1 MQKQSKDKNTDL
13 LDLDSGVNLIKDAQ
27 GNISARYGKMELSA
41 SFEHLKKRIAPDV
54 LQKELLVRAA
64 KLKSASAPC
73 RGALDGSVSK
83 GNAFEESASKEN
95 MIKEGCSPQK
105 CPAEKR
111 PAKMPFIQ
119 KRPLAIDATAGL
131 GEDSFLLAAAGFEV
145 MLIEHNPDIFALLEN
160 AIQKAQ
166 SDEDLNA
173 IVGHMHPILADAVS
187 VLEDLASSL
196 STSGLSSSRL
206 SASDLECGGAH
217 KDLNHKD
224 AKHKD
229 EHEAYPSIIYLDP
242 MFAAKTKTSAAKKK
256 FQILH
261 QLEQPC
267 SSKAQH
273 ELFSSAA
280 KLKPKKLIVK
290 RHLKGAPITDDIK
303 PSYSLKGK
311 AIRYDCYVNF

>member
-13 LDLDSGVNLIKDAQ
+13 LDSDSGVNLIKDAQ

-64 KLKSASAPC
+64 KLKSASIPC
-73 RGALDGSVSK
+73 GGALDGCVSK

-105 CPAEKR
+105 C

-196 STSGLSSSRL
+196 NTSGLSSSRL
-206 SASDLECGGAH
+206 SASGLECGGAH

-290 RHLKGAPITDDIK
+290 RHLKGALITDDIK

-311 AIRYDCYVNF
+311 AIRYDCYVNL

>member
-1 MQKQSKDKNTDL
+1 MDKVHKLCYMQKQSKDKNTDL
-13 LDLDSGVNLIKDAQ
+13 LDSDSGVNLIKDAQ

-64 KLKSASAPC
+64 KLKTASTPC
-73 RGALDGSVSK
+73 GGALDGSVSK

-105 CPAEKR
+105 CPAE
-111 PAKMPFIQ
+111 

-196 STSGLSSSRL
+196 NTSGLSSSG
-206 SASDLECGGAH
+206 LECGGAH

-290 RHLKGAPITDDIK
+290 RHLKGALITDDIK

-311 AIRYDCYVNF
+311 AIRYDCYVNL